1 MALPSP
7 SFSYCLKFT
16 SGGQTTKRP
25 GCRSARERSALAGL
39 PLIDQDAAAGKPM
52 MSVGE
57 EREILSPEI
66 TQIGR
71 VRTRGSAIGAM
82 NCDGNLAR
90 LRPGFLRRTT
100 GSQVLG

>member
-1 MALPSP
+1 VVKT
-7 SFSYCLKFT
+7 Y
-16 SGGQTTKRP
+16 TTAESEGRLAIRRP

-39 PLIDQDAAAGKPM
+39 PLIDHDAAADKPI

>member
-1 MALPSP
+1 
-7 SFSYCLKFT
+7 
-16 SGGQTTKRP
+16 
-25 GCRSARERSALAGL
+25 
-39 PLIDQDAAAGKPM
+39 M

>member
-1 MALPSP
+1 M
-7 SFSYCLKFT
+7 
-16 SGGQTTKRP
+16 
-25 GCRSARERSALAGL
+25 
-39 PLIDQDAAAGKPM
+39 DHDAAAGKPM

-82 NCDGNLAR
+82 NCDGNCKVANN
-90 LRPGFLRRTT
+90 LRFYTHL
-100 GSQVLG
+100 V

>member
-1 MALPSP
+1 MALPSLLFP
-7 SFSYCLKFT
+7 AALN
-16 SGGQTTKRP
+16 
-25 GCRSARERSALAGL
+25 SALGVSPPSGQDA
-39 PLIDQDAAAGKPM
+39 PPDAAAGKPM

-57 EREILSPEI
+57 EREILSPEV

-100 GSQVLG
+100 GSQVQG

>member
-1 MALPSP
+1 MALPFFFLLALN
-7 SFSYCLKFT
+7 FS

-25 GCRSARERSALAGL
+25 GCRSARERSALARL
-39 PLIDQDAAAGKPM
+39 PLIDHDAAAGKPM

-71 VRTRGSAIGAM
+71 VRTRGSAIGAS
-82 NCDGNLAR
+82 R
-90 LRPGFLRRTT
+90 EVRRE
-100 GSQVLG
+100 SCEA

>member
-1 MALPSP
+1 MP
-7 SFSYCLKFT
+7 
-16 SGGQTTKRP
+16 KRP
-25 GCRSARERSALAGL
+25 RKIWLAGL
-39 PLIDQDAAAGKPM
+39 PLIDHDAAAGKPM

-57 EREILSPEI
+57 EREILSPEV

>member
-1 MALPSP
+1 
-7 SFSYCLKFT
+7 
-16 SGGQTTKRP
+16 
-25 GCRSARERSALAGL
+25 
-39 PLIDQDAAAGKPM
+39 M

-57 EREILSPEI
+57 EREILSPEV

>member
-1 MALPSP
+1 MALPFP
-7 SFSYCLKFT
+7 KL
-16 SGGQTTKRP
+16 
-25 GCRSARERSALAGL
+25 
-39 PLIDQDAAAGKPM
+39 M

-57 EREILSPEI
+57 EREILSPRSPRLE
-66 TQIGR
+66 GK
-71 VRTRGSAIGAM
+71 TRGSAIGAM